1 MAFRDELFAKIGA
14 NDQEG
19 ETDPYKLIQAGDNE
33 TMSGN
38 VAKATTLYK
47 SAVTNGMAKAKKFEE
62 QKQYRSAAEAYYLT
76 SLGHLKLGNEE
87 EVETLSAKVGEQLLE
102 AANMYINTYEE
113 YSYGV
118 VCASL
123 AGLIYV
129 LLKDNEKAKSVYE
142 DTLESIENKAKEGK
156 IQIGK
161 DKLVQTVWVIGYV
174 LQAIQDVS
182 HEALEEAQRLI
193 SAQIRPLLSKMK
205 LAGISPLLD
214 QTVSYVLEY
223 FQEQIKLPNLAVSSQ
238 LPNDIVVNQI
248 FEVKIDLM
256 NIGEGIATAVRLEL
270 NLPEGL
276 EHVDGNLQQD
286 FEKLDPDQHEQITLH
301 LRYQTSTPED
311 VKVKLGGKITFQDM
325 LKNQQVQFV
334 GPYDIDI
341 FAESK
346 KDKLGRQL
354 KAEFEKAESIE
365 SLAIHPDYPPA
376 FGTMLINFQKDLV
389 NSVKNELDAEN
400 YEKIPGALEVL
411 NDVRKEL
418 STYFSKDGARVS
430 ELISSLQE
438 MKEEYAQSKIE
449 EAMEIKE
456 KELEERIESLKIKLK
471 DEKNQALEQQ
481 KDEFTKA
488 SEEISDQHKAELTQL
503 RASLTESFEKDKK
516 ELISSHKIEL
526 EEYKKKIKD
535 EIDQNTSL
543 MDRKLNAK
551 LSEQENTLREEFNK
565 QISEINE
572 KNATTVAELR
582 KQFEDDKNSYVEE
595 LKKQLTADFEE
606 EKNSLISEYEEKLRM
621 QKDQID
627 QEYELK
633 RSQIESK
640 YKQEIQ
646 MIKDDY
652 EMKLKEN
659 S

>member
-1 MAFRDELFAKIGA
+1 MAFRDELFAKIGGD
-14 NDQEG
+14 DQEG

-33 TMSGN
+33 TTSGN
-38 VAKATTLYK
+38 VARATTLYN

-76 SLGHLKLGNEE
+76 SLGHLKLGNKEE
-87 EVETLSAKVGEQLLE
+87 AEKLYVKVGEQLLE

-142 DTLESIENKAKEGK
+142 STLESIENKANEGK
-156 IQIGK
+156 IQLGK

-214 QTVSYVLEY
+214 QTVSYVLEH

-238 LPNDIVVNQI
+238 LSNDIVVNQI
-248 FEVKIDLM
+248 FEVKVDLM
-256 NIGEGIATAVRLEL
+256 NIGEGTATAVRLEL

-276 EHVDGNLQQD
+276 EHVDGNLLQD
-286 FEKLDPDQHEQITLH
+286 FEKLDPDQHEQITFH
-301 LRYQTSTPED
+301 LRYQTSTSED

-334 GPYDIDI
+334 GPYDIAI

-346 KDKLGRQL
+346 RDKLGRLL
-354 KAEFEKAESIE
+354 KAEFEKAESTE
-365 SLAIHPDYPPA
+365 SLPLHSDYPAA
-376 FGTMLINFQKDLV
+376 FGTMLLDFQKDLV
-389 NSVKNELDAEN
+389 NSVKSELDAEN
-400 YEKIPGALEVL
+400 YEKIPGALGVL
-411 NDVRKEL
+411 HDVRKQL
-418 STYFSKDGARVS
+418 GTYFSKDGARVS

-438 MKEEYAQSKIE
+438 MKEEYARSKIE
-449 EAMEIKE
+449 EALEIKE
-456 KELEERIESLKIKLK
+456 KELEERIESVKIDLE
-471 DEKNQALEQQ
+471 DEKNQALAEQ

-488 SEEISDQHKAELTQL
+488 SEEIRDKHNAGLAQL
-503 RASLTESFEKDKK
+503 RESLTESFEKDKE

-526 EEYKKKIKD
+526 EVYEKKIND
-535 EIDQNTSL
+535 EVDQNTSL

-551 LSEQENTLREEFNK
+551 LSDQEDTLREEFNK
-565 QISEINE
+565 QISELNE
-572 KNATTVAELR
+572 KNATTVSELR
-582 KQFEDDKNSYVEE
+582 KQFDEDKSSTAEE
-595 LKKQLTADFEE
+595 LRKKLTSDFEE
-606 EKNSLISEYEEKLRM
+606 QKKSLISEYEEKLRI

-646 MIKDDY
+646 MLKDDY
-652 EMKLKEN
+652 EMKLKEKY
-659 S
+659 

>member
-14 NDQEG
+14 DDQEG

-142 DTLESIENKAKEGK
+142 DTLASIENKANEGK

-286 FEKLDPDQHEQITLH
+286 FEKLDPDQHEQIILH
-301 LRYQTSTPED
+301 LRYQASTPED

-334 GPYDIDI
+334 GPYDVAI

-354 KAEFEKAESIE
+354 KAEFEKAESTE
-365 SLAIHPDYPPA
+365 SLALHPDYPPT
-376 FGTMLINFQKDLV
+376 FGTMLIDFQKDLV

-418 STYFSKDGARVS
+418 STYFSKDGSRVS
-430 ELISSLQE
+430 ELISSLLE

-449 EAMEIKE
+449 EALEIKE
-456 KELEERIESLKIKLK
+456 KELEERIESLKIKLE

-488 SEEISDQHKAELTQL
+488 SEEISAQHKAELTQL
-503 RASLTESFEKDKK
+503 RASLTESFEKDKE

-526 EEYKKKIKD
+526 EEYEKKIKD

-565 QISEINE
+565 QISELNE

-582 KQFEDDKNSYVEE
+582 KQFENDKNSSVEE
-595 LKKQLTADFEE
+595 LRKQLNADFEE
-606 EKNSLISEYEEKLRM
+606 QKKSLISEYEEKLRM

-646 MIKDDY
+646 MLKDDY